1 MKAINLL
8 KYLDLA
14 DSQYVEEASDHNLLM
29 YRKRRKRTRTAL
41 AATFLFVAL
50 AGVFLTKPAL
60 YAWETR
66 NTVVSWRDNGGF
78 KYFEFDKP
86 SVPIFVSAEMP
97 DRKKFSAD
105 TPFTLSVGLGQV
117 SDYEYATLSVKAH
130 GFEITDKDGNTV
142 TDRYVRTLSDFDS
155 EDYGVLYRNGK
166 PTSPVTGCQY
176 LEDFTFRFTG
186 SENTTGWGVIEFSL
200 QSRTE
205 NSSMG
210 DYVTVYYTIQNGVLK
225 LTDKNP
231 VRDGNQ
237 NGGLGAMLEE
247 TETPPGQAKTVE
259 LSHEGYTVT
268 VSVTNPFLVRGE
280 AWQDKI
286 DINVTLRGEPCESS
300 DFMITLFPK
309 DPVTGEVKGHII
321 RLMLPRFF
329 SSMHD
334 LIIPAD
340 APLGSYDLVVTW
352 FGSDADDEEDL
363 PRWVFE
369 NFVTVTEPGTVTL
382 SKEDFSIRVEM
393 PSGVLNPGQLLG
405 GECQIKAFYIPT
417 QKDYSTDGFTA
428 ELVYAESKRVEDYS
442 FFIHL
447 PAEQSVDGFVYY
459 FVPAIPEDA
468 PIGSYDLRVTD
479 PESGFV
485 WVFENMALVLPKP
498 PKEDPDFGTPPL
510 YEDLIC
516 EAEAFKATL
525 MQGEDF
531 KDVFDVTLMQNG
543 EDMSFFCKAE
553 LVYAGDGGEV
563 YAITVQDS
571 PFSSQIP
578 ASYIPVDAP
587 AGEYDLV
594 VTDER
599 YGYTWWFNHI
609 VEILPSDEKL
619 DRFVFSVNI
628 EDMLTVSRS
637 SGDVF
642 GFKAT
647 IRNRGKGFM
656 MHITPEKRFEPEA
669 VLVMR
674 VTGGESPEIPLRPVP
689 GPYFEP
695 YDFFVH
701 TDQPAARQFEL
712 IITPDTP
719 CGLYDLALFYGDCVQ
734 IFEGVVEVVP

>member
-97 DRKKFSAD
+97 DRKRFSAD

-117 SDYEYATLSVKAH
+117 SDYEYATLSVKAY
-130 GFEITDKDGNTV
+130 GYEITDKDGNTV

-200 QSRTE
+200 QSRGE

-231 VRDGNQ
+231 VRDGSQ
-237 NGGLGAMLEE
+237 NGGQATVLHPEE
-247 TETPPGQAKTVE
+247 G
-259 LSHEGYTVT
+259 
-268 VSVTNPFLVRGE
+268 
-280 AWQDKI
+280 
-286 DINVTLRGEPCESS
+286 
-300 DFMITLFPK
+300 
-309 DPVTGEVKGHII
+309 
-321 RLMLPRFF
+321 
-329 SSMHD
+329 
-334 LIIPAD
+334 
-340 APLGSYDLVVTW
+340 
-352 FGSDADDEEDL
+352 
-363 PRWVFE
+363 
-369 NFVTVTEPGTVTL
+369 TEPGTVTL

-417 QKDYSTDGFTA
+417 QKDYPTDGFTA
-428 ELVYAESKRVEDYS
+428 ELIYAESKRVEDYS

-447 PAEQSVDGFVYY
+447 PDEQSVDGFVYY

-563 YAITVQDS
+563 SAITVQDS

-637 SGDVF
+637 SGEVY
-642 GFKAT
+642 GFTAT
-647 IRNRGKGFM
+647 IRNRGKGFT
-656 MHITPEKRFEPEA
+656 MHITPERRFEPEA
-669 VLVMR
+669 VLTMR
-674 VTGGESPEIPLRPVP
+674 VTGGESPEIPLRPVT

-719 CGLYDLALFYGDCVQ
+719 CGLYTLVLSYGDCYQDFVD
-734 IFEGVVEVVP
+734 VVEVVP